1 MYYLFFQ
8 LFFTLKC
15 HRLKFI
21 FNNFAFTFILIM
33 YRIVLVGFMGS
44 GKTTMGKKIAKKLN
58 IPFIDLDSEIEKKY
72 NLSILKIFQDF
83 GEAKFRDMEFHY
95 IRSLINKSNFVL
107 STGGGTPCYKN
118 NISFL
123 NELGITCYLN
133 RPIKELS
140 NRLHKSKKK
149 RPLIEGLDNDELT
162 YFISEE
168 MKVREQ
174 YYRKSQLILN
184 RKDQVPEKIISLIN
198 LLDFH
203 QKN

>member
-1 MYYLFFQ
+1 
-8 LFFTLKC
+8 
-15 HRLKFI
+15 
-21 FNNFAFTFILIM
+21 M

-44 GKTTMGKKIAKKLN
+44 GKTTIGKKIAKKLN

-72 NLSILKIFQDF
+72 NLSILNIFHDF
-83 GEAKFRDMEFHY
+83 GEAKFRNMEFHY
-95 IRSLINKSNFVL
+95 IRSLINRSNFVL

-133 RPIKELS
+133 RSIKELS
-140 NRLHKSKKK
+140 HRLHKSKKK
-149 RPLIEGLDNDELT
+149 RPLIEGLNNVELI

-168 MKVREQ
+168 MKVRDQ
-174 YYRKSQLILN
+174 YYRKAQLILN
-184 RKDQVPEKIISLIN
+184 RKDQVPEEIISLIN

>member
-1 MYYLFFQ
+1 
-8 LFFTLKC
+8 
-15 HRLKFI
+15 
-21 FNNFAFTFILIM
+21 M

-149 RPLIEGLDNDELT
+149 RPLIEGLDNDELI